1 MKPKLVAIALVGLLA
16 ALPAWGKKGKT
27 NFKSVE
33 IKQFTRA
40 EGVEVPPE
48 IMDAIHSALRGAL
61 QGSGVFE
68 EILGEDEVV
77 DPSDADRSV
86 ILEGTVLEYGKGS
99 ALKSR
104 LMTGW
109 AGRERLRARI
119 IVRRRSNN
127 ETLMD
132 QEIDAKGYPP
142 SQRYQGLVA
151 AFLAPKIAREIKN
164 KLGR

>member
-1 MKPKLVAIALVGLLA
+1 MKAKLIAVALVGLLSVV
-16 ALPAWGKKGKT
+16 PAWGKKGEA

-48 IMDAIHSALRGAL
+48 IMDFIHLGLRGAL
-61 QGSGVFE
+61 QDSGVFE

-86 ILEGTVLEYGKGS
+86 TLDGTVLEYGKGS
-99 ALKSR
+99 ALKSS

-109 AGRERLRARI
+109 AGREKLRARI

-127 ETLMD
+127 ETLID
-132 QEIDAKGYPP
+132 QEIMVKGAPP
-142 SQRYQGLVA
+142 SQRSQGDA
-151 AFLAPKIAREIKN
+151 APLLARKIAREIKN

>member
-1 MKPKLVAIALVGLLA
+1 MKPELIAFALMGLLFVS
-16 ALPAWGKKGKT
+16 PASAKKGEAK
-27 NFKSVE
+27 FKSVE
-33 IKQFTRA
+33 IKHFTRA

-61 QGSGVFE
+61 QNTGVFE

-86 ILEGTVLEYGKGS
+86 ILEGTVLQYGKGS
-99 ALKSR
+99 AVKAR

-109 AGRERLRARI
+109 AGREKLRARI

-127 ETLMD
+127 ETLID
-132 QEIDAKGYPP
+132 HEIDAKGAPP
-142 SQRYQGLVA
+142 SQRTQGIVTE
-151 AFLAPKIAREIKN
+151 FLAWKIAREIKN
-164 KLGR
+164 NLGR